1 MTGVE
6 HSIITKVI
14 IACKMIFFS
23 ADWACQ
29 SHFFLRLNSLT
40 IFDRLAYIFIDLIT
54 SAVSKKI
61 LKIAGFL
68 H

>member
-14 IACKMIFFS
+14 IACQMVFFS
-23 ADWACQ
+23 ADWAYQ

-40 IFDRLAYIFIDLIT
+40 IFDSWAYIFIDLST
-54 SAVSKKI
+54 SPVSKKY
-61 LKIAGFL
+61 
-68 H
+68 